1 MQTLTPDGGR
11 NKITA
16 VEFSSFFVDS
26 EGKQYFPSLQVII
39 KQVNLDSGTELLT
52 YAKIDSH
59 ELRLLQHSSM
69 QSSNDETLLELTFS

>member
-39 KQVNLDSGTELLT
+39 KQVNLDSDTELLT
-52 YAKIDSH
+52 
-59 ELRLLQHSSM
+59 
-69 QSSNDETLLELTFS
+69 